1 MRQPGSIGYSGNS
14 PSSGPGELHH
24 VPSLSS
30 AGGLDPIC
38 NSFEGCLPIENNS
51 NNALV
56 AQILQQQASTSI
68 GLPAAGKGMR
78 PKLQDTYFDVR
89 SEHDQLT
96 LPNISPNGMRGTVA
110 DNFRSLDSPYSGGAA
125 SLASDDIMKSSTG
138 LSEVVDVV
146 GSSNTRAT
154 VIQSGVN
161 SGALVSNPNASL
173 DNLQG
178 WHSLIQN
185 NVNSGQKSELGP
197 SSQFDPGYGQ
207 SFNDACFIGQPSQL
221 TQGLQ
226 ESGLYNNKSHDQRV
240 RDGKHRSKETPLGA
254 KARMGM
260 LEDNT
265 RSPYARQ
272 VTLASSSFPFA
283 LIFLTVYLQFDSL
296 DVFWVL

>member
-1 MRQPGSIGYSGNS
+1 
-14 PSSGPGELHH
+14 
-24 VPSLSS
+24 
-30 AGGLDPIC
+30 
-38 NSFEGCLPIENNS
+38 
-51 NNALV
+51 
-56 AQILQQQASTSI
+56 
-68 GLPAAGKGMR
+68 MR

-125 SLASDDIMKSSTG
+125 SLASDGIMKSSTG

-226 ESGLYNNKSHDQRV
+226 ESGLYNNKSHDQRA
-240 RDGKHRSKETPLGA
+240 RDGKHRSKETT

-272 VTLASSSFPFA
+272 VTLASSPFLFA
-283 LIFLTVYLQFDSL
+283 LIFLTVCICSSNSL